1 MSGGIARDRS
11 TTAQRSRQGSK
22 TATGRKRSSRERA
35 DLDGANG
42 VEAWVDTASPSMHAN
57 LPQASDGPGRHEA
70 HPNAGFTD
78 GHFGWQLFGTEFL
91 LA

>member
-1 MSGGIARDRS
+1 
-11 TTAQRSRQGSK
+11 
-22 TATGRKRSSRERA
+22 
-35 DLDGANG
+35 
-42 VEAWVDTASPSMHAN
+42 VVAWVDTASPSMHAN

-78 GHFGWQLFGTEFL
+78 GHFGWQPFGTEFL